1 MFYNTEVPIPLVISG
16 LERRDLGYCCRESGK
31 NKDCAKHRKDLN
43 SRKTQYA
50 SKQYKGINN
59 DLKHLQ
65 IRGKV
70 KMVEDKNNLQAI
82 KKGSDQN
89 ATMRG

>member
-1 MFYNTEVPIPLVISG
+1 MEPLPG
-16 LERRDLGYCCRESGK
+16 FFDML
-31 NKDCAKHRKDLN
+31 
-43 SRKTQYA
+43 QYFET
-50 SKQYKGINN
+50 KQYKGINN

-65 IRGKV
+65 RRGKV

>member
-1 MFYNTEVPIPLVISG
+1 MELLPGFFDML
-16 LERRDLGYCCRESGK
+16 
-31 NKDCAKHRKDLN
+31 
-43 SRKTQYA
+43 QYFET
-50 SKQYKGINN
+50 KQYKGINN

-65 IRGKV
+65 RRGKV

-89 ATMRG
+89 ATMRR